1 MLHCLEASDSKN
13 ECELSKNMNIFHG
26 TLSEL
31 KKSLEFILFIGHEI
45 GKMRGYSGV
54 SKDPISIDRLVRS
67 LDRSLIN
74 IQKYQKEIYRFH
86 SHNPNKESY
95 VIHKDTRKLI
105 ETFGLFSETFKA
117 YVDSFPILKILTNE
131 PCLSS
136 YVRFYK
142 FSEEEYQ
149 EFFIGVECNIVTFTQ
164 TISKDGDVTTNLEFD
179 LENTALHSP

>member
-1 MLHCLEASDSKN
+1 MNKKFCIMLHCLYRIDSK
-13 ECELSKNMNIFHG
+13 CELSKNMNIFHG

-31 KKSLEFILFIGHEI
+31 KKSLDFILFIGHEI

-86 SHNPNKESY
+86 SHNTNKESY
-95 VIHKDTRKLI
+95 VIHEDTRKFI

-117 YVDSFPILKILTNE
+117 YVDSFPILKILANE

-149 EFFIGVECNIVTFTQ
+149 EFSSE
-164 TISKDGDVTTNLEFD
+164 
-179 LENTALHSP
+179 

>member
-1 MLHCLEASDSKN
+1 MNKKFCIMLHCLYRIDSK
-13 ECELSKNMNIFHG
+13 CELSKNTNIFHG

-31 KKSLEFILFIGHEI
+31 KKSLDFILFIGHEI

-86 SHNPNKESY
+86 SHNTNKESY
-95 VIHKDTRKLI
+95 VIHEDTRKFI

-117 YVDSFPILKILTNE
+117 YIDSFPILKILTNE

-149 EFFIGVECNIVTFTQ
+149 EFFI
-164 TISKDGDVTTNLEFD
+164 
-179 LENTALHSP
+179 

>member
-1 MLHCLEASDSKN
+1 MNKNFYIMLHCLYTIDSKVV
-13 ECELSKNMNIFHG
+13 CELSKNTNIFHG

-31 KKSLEFILFIGHEI
+31 KKSLDFILFIGHEI

-74 IQKYQKEIYRFH
+74 IQKYQKEIHRFH
-86 SHNPNKESY
+86 SHNINKESY
-95 VIHKDTRKLI
+95 THKDTRKLI
-105 ETFGLFSETFKA
+105 ETFGLFSKTFKA

-142 FSEEEYQ
+142 FSEED
-149 EFFIGVECNIVTFTQ
+149 T
-164 TISKDGDVTTNLEFD
+164 
-179 LENTALHSP
+179 TALHSS